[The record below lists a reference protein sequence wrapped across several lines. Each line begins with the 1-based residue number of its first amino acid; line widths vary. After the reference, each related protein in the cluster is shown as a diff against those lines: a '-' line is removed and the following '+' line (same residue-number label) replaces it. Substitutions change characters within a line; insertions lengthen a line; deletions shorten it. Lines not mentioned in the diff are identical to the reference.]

1 MNRKSRFQKHENKF
15 GWIVMA
21 VLLMA
26 VLAGILL
33 ICQGCSRPKG
43 RADNLTSEANT
54 VASTTL
60 PSETGSETGA
70 SAEERYVQSVGNVIY
85 NATVFDP
92 KLSLVPCPV
101 VKTLNA
107 YQAKDTILSLYGAH
121 FIPDWVS
128 RQAEDSGSYFTIAT
142 QEGAHIAIGIR
153 GVIECKTKFGNDSEI
168 IYANMPE
175 QTYYYPQTDFSWGTR
190 QSCIEDVQSFFRPL
204 GIKTVG
210 CAAMAVTSERYEAE
224 YQFNLP
230 LWEEEKAMGMYK
242 FVRDHIDYEDDELFY
257 IVYMQQM
264 LSEVPIYR
272 FSIYSS
278 SKLEELDGTR
288 IYAIYSRNG
297 LEKIVCNFLYE
308 IQQPGELKSVL
319 RFEKAVDAFNRYVND
334 DLLLEEPL
342 TIGYVGLEYIP
353 DGSIRDEI
361 TEVTM
366 KPYWVFRAEKPADG
380 NWPYF
385 EDYLLDA
392 VTGQVI
398 IQ

>member
-1 MNRKSRFQKHENKF
+1 M
-15 GWIVMA
+15 V
-21 VLLMA
+21 VLLIA
-26 VLAGILL
+26 ILAGIIAL
-33 ICQGCSRPKG
+33 CQRYSTPK
-43 RADNLTSEANT
+43 DKIENLTSEANT
-54 VASTTL
+54 TAPTTL
-60 PSETGSETGA
+60 PSKADNEKTA
-70 SAEERYVQSVGNVIY
+70 SVEERYVQSVGNVVY

-101 VKTLNA
+101 AKTLDA

-128 RQAEDSGSYFTIAT
+128 RQAEDSGGYFAIAT

-153 GVIECKTKFGNDSEI
+153 GTIECKTKFGNDSEI

-204 GIKTVG
+204 GIKTMG

-257 IVYMQQM
+257 IVYMQQV
-264 LSEVPIYR
+264 LGEIPIYR
-272 FSIYSS
+272 FNMYSS
-278 SKLEELDGTR
+278 SRLEELDGAR
-288 IYAIYSRNG
+288 IYAVYSRNG
-297 LEKIVCNFLYE
+297 LEKIVSNFLYE

-342 TIGYVGLEYIP
+342 KIGYVGLEYIP
-353 DGSIRDEI
+353 DGAIHDQT

-366 KPYWVFRAEKPADG
+366 KPYWVFRAEKPEEGD
-380 NWPYF
+380 WPYF
-385 EDYLLDA
+385 VDYLLDA
-392 VTGQVI
+392 VTGQVV